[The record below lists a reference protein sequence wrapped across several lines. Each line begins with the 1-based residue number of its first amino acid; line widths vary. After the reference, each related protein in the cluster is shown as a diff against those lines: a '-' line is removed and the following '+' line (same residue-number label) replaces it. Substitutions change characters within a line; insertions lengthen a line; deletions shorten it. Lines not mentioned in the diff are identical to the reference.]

1 MSIGGLSST
10 TSNSI
15 RGYGGLSS
23 GLDRDTLIENL
34 TYGTTSKIEKQEQK
48 KTQLE
53 WQQTAIRNIAEKMMA
68 FADKYTATL
77 TSSTNL
83 FNSNFWGKSKL
94 SVYGA
99 FSNLVKISGSSNS
112 ANDIAIQ
119 GVKQLAKKAS
129 WSTTPAA
136 GSSFESSGK
145 VDIDS
150 TIKVDNLVGKNIMF
164 GYGGKNY
171 AIALPEGEGYCYDT
185 VDDVA
190 ASINKA
196 LKEQQISSGETLGDI
211 IEVSANG
218 GKLEFKDK
226 AGTTNELTL
235 KGGSALEYLEIGR
248 AHV

>member
-83 FNSNFWGKSKL
+83 FNRSEEHTS
-94 SVYGA
+94 
-99 FSNLVKISGSSNS
+99 
-112 ANDIAIQ
+112 
-119 GVKQLAKKAS
+119 
-129 WSTTPAA
+129 
-136 GSSFESSGK
+136 
-145 VDIDS
+145 
-150 TIKVDNLVGKNIMF
+150 
-164 GYGGKNY
+164 
-171 AIALPEGEGYCYDT
+171 
-185 VDDVA
+185 
-190 ASINKA
+190 
-196 LKEQQISSGETLGDI
+196 
-211 IEVSANG
+211 
-218 GKLEFKDK
+218 
-226 AGTTNELTL
+226 ELQ
-235 KGGSALEYLEIGR
+235 SPWN
-248 AHV
+248 